1 MRVTTAFNRV
11 LALPGAWVESVS
23 FTDDGIVVG
32 LRRRGRVLWCP
43 CGRRSRSRYD
53 SSRRRWRHLDFGA
66 CKVWLRADVYRICCR
81 GCGRVRTEQVPW
93 ARPGARHSRD
103 FEDVIGWL
111 AQRMD
116 KTSVARLMRC
126 SWEAVDHI
134 VARVVADH
142 IDDRRLDGL
151 YRIGVDEISY
161 RRGHK
166 YLTVVADHD
175 TGKVVWVGKDRTRQA
190 FEDFF
195 TTLGPRRTADIA
207 AITLDAS
214 SIYLPVAREQAPQ
227 ATLCLDPF
235 HVISWCGEA
244 LDAVFRANTPDLPAT
259 TGPRP
264 SRRHWRRARHALR
277 LGAEKLQPDQRAFI
291 NRLRR
296 NRYRLFRAWELKEQ
310 LRDLYRHVEPA
321 DAAGYLKAWCTRA
334 LRSRI
339 TGFRNLVRRL
349 RKHFDAIIAS
359 VHLGLSNSRLEGIN
373 AKIRVIQR
381 RGYGHPNPDSL
392 ASMIYLCLGGITI
405 TLPTQ
410 R

>member
-66 CKVWLRADVYRICCR
+66 CKVWLQADVYRVCCR

-93 ARPGARHSRD
+93 ARPGARHSSD

-134 VARVVADH
+134 VVRVVADH

-291 NRLRR
+291 NQLRR

-339 TGFRNLVRRL
+339 SGFRNLVRRL

>member
-23 FTDDGIVVG
+23 FTDAGIVVG
-32 LRRRGRVLWCP
+32 LRRRGRLLCCP
-43 CGRRSRSRYD
+43 CGLRSRARYD

-66 CKVWLRADVYRICCR
+66 CKVWLQADVHRVCCR

-93 ARPGARHSRD
+93 ARPGARHSSD
-103 FEDVIGWL
+103 FEDVVGWL

-116 KTSVARLMRC
+116 KTSVARLLRC
-126 SWEAVDHI
+126 TWEAV
-134 VARVVADH
+134 DH

-195 TTLGPRRTADIA
+195 TTLGPRRTAGIA

-227 ATLCLDPF
+227 AALCLDPF

-244 LDAVFRANTPDLPAT
+244 LDAVFQANTPDLPAT

-277 LGAEKLQPDQRAFI
+277 LGAEKLQPDQQAFI

-296 NRYRLFRAWELKEQ
+296 HRYRLFRAWELKEQ

-321 DAAGYLKAWCTRA
+321 DAAAYLKAWCTRA